1 MANNSYPK
9 GMQKLLSA
17 TIDFAGDTI
26 KVCLL
31 PNTYTYSAAH
41 EFVSDLGSRIGTD
54 QVLTNKSVAGG
65 VFDADD
71 VDFGT
76 LAPGSTLKAIAVYK
90 DTGNPT
96 TSPLLFYMDQLAGFP
111 METNGGAVTVP
122 WEDGPKKIARITAPF
137 YPKGAEKT
145 LSGGIAWGSD
155 SIKAALVPNS
165 YSYDAGHE
173 FLSAVGVPLGIVA
186 LSNRSVTNGAF
197 DADDADFGAMAGPGV
212 AGAIVLFKDTADA
225 ATSPLLL
232 HIAGVVGF
240 PHTLNGGGLKVVWP
254 DSASK
259 VFSLVP
265 A

>member
-1 MANNSYPK
+1 MANTSYPK

-17 TIDFAGDTI
+17 AIDLENDPLKA
-26 KVCLL
+26 CLL
-31 PNTYTYSAAH
+31 PSTYTYSTAH
-41 EFVSDLGSRIGTD
+41 EFVSNLGTRVGTD
-54 QVLTNKSVAGG
+54 QTLDNVTITGG
-65 VFDADD
+65 VLDADD
-71 VDFGT
+71 LDFGA
-76 LAPGSTLKAIAVYK
+76 LAPGDTLKAIAIYR
-90 DTGNPT
+90 DTGNAS
-96 TSPLLFYMDQLAGFP
+96 TSPVLFYMDQLTGFP
-111 METNGGAVTVP
+111 MATNGGAVTVP
-122 WEDGPKKIARITAPF
+122 WDDGPKKIARITAPF

-155 SIKAALVPNS
+155 NIKAALVPNS

-186 LSNRSVTNGAF
+186 LSNRSVTNGVF
-197 DADDADFGAMAGPGV
+197 DADDADFGAMTGPGV

-240 PHTLNGGGLKVVWP
+240 PHTLNGGGLKVVWS

>member
-41 EFVSDLGSRIGTD
+41 EFVSHLGSRVGTD

-122 WEDGPKKIARITAPF
+122 WDDGAKKIARITTPF

-145 LSGGIAWGSD
+145 LSGDIAWGTD
-155 SIKAALVPNS
+155 SIKAALVPSS

-173 FLSAVGVPLGIVA
+173 FLSSVGTPLKVVTLGG
-186 LSNRSVTNGAF
+186 RSVTNGVF
-197 DADDADFGAMAGPGV
+197 DADDADFGTMAGPGV
-212 AGAIVLFKDTADA
+212 AGSVVLFKDTSDA
-225 ATSPLLL
+225 STSPLLL
-232 HIAGVVGF
+232 YISGVVGF
-240 PHTLNGGGLKVVWP
+240 PYTLNGGGLKVVWS

>member
-1 MANNSYPK
+1 MANTSYPK

-17 TIDFAGDTI
+17 AIDLENDPLKA
-26 KVCLL
+26 CLL
-31 PNTYTYSAAH
+31 PSTYTYSTAH
-41 EFVSDLGSRIGTD
+41 EFVSNLGTRVGTD
-54 QVLTNKSVAGG
+54 QTLDNVTITGG
-65 VFDADD
+65 VLDADD
-71 VDFGT
+71 LDFGA
-76 LAPGSTLKAIAVYK
+76 LAPGNTLKAIAIYR
-90 DTGNPT
+90 DTGNAS
-96 TSPLLFYMDQLAGFP
+96 TSPVLFYMDQLTGFP
-111 METNGGAVTVP
+111 MATNGGAVTVP
-122 WEDGPKKIARITAPF
+122 WDDGPKKIARITAPF

-155 SIKAALVPNS
+155 NIKAALVPNS

-186 LSNRSVTNGAF
+186 LSNRSVTNGVF
-197 DADDADFGAMAGPGV
+197 DADDADFGAMTGPGV

-240 PHTLNGGGLKVVWP
+240 PHTLNGGGLKVVWS